1 MEYLERK
8 KFHKRTCRYGGILLQ
23 HHAHIILQMF
33 EKADC
38 VAMCLTLYTC
48 GHGTENI

>member
-1 MEYLERK
+1 MEYLEWK
-8 KFHKRTCRYGGILLQ
+8 KFHKLTCRYGGILLQ

-38 VAMCLTLYTC
+38 VAMCLTTPVVMGLKTSK
-48 GHGTENI
+48 

>member
-8 KFHKRTCRYGGILLQ
+8 KFHKLTCRYGGILLQ